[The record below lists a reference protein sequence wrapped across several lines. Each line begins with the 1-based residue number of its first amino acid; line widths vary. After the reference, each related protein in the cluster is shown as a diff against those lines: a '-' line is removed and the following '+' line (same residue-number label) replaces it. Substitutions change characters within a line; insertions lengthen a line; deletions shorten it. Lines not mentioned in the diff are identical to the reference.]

1 MAKYSFKATAVASA
15 VSGALMAAS
24 ATAATVQVQP
34 STSLKVSQVAF
45 EQGNTAE
52 ARTNAYLVVMKQ
64 NTAVDLVA
72 KGVYSEAAAKHT
84 FASVQAAQSNLRQQI
99 QQLDSGAKVLGA
111 TKVLASTLIVEAS
124 DSTLDKLRNNAAVE
138 RILPLRDSRL
148 FVEESSGYI
157 GADSVKQN
165 LGVTGEG
172 VKVAVLDTGIDYTH
186 KVFNEAAGTVEAY
199 EAEAADPTTVAW
211 PQGQVKGGYDFVRND
226 ADPIEDDP
234 RFRADATELTDHGT
248 HVSHDVTGISPDVE
262 LYVYSVCGGGCT
274 WAAQISAL
282 EAAMDP
288 NGDGDISDRVD
299 LMNMSLGG
307 EFGNTYTGDGTQYLI
322 QRAVELGTNMII
334 AAGNDDDIPFRV
346 GGPSTTPNA
355 ISVASL
361 THPTLESLFDK
372 GSTVAGEAT
381 VVQPASFGPIVDFE
395 ITQDT
400 AELVYP
406 EVNQNGCT
414 IPPEDGAD
422 PDAKGT
428 NPFADMDFTGKAVLI
443 DRGACAFTEKV
454 LNAQERGAVFVLI
467 ANNNDDGTPAPMGGS
482 DDAVTIPSAG
492 LNFAAG
498 AKLKEQ
504 MKDGGKATYS
514 VSAVAKT
521 SQGGVSDFSSRG
533 PSMDGLLKPEIAAP
547 GSSILAAAPSTGDQ
561 LHRMSGTSMASPIV
575 AGAVALMKEG
585 RPELDA
591 FEIKAMLMN
600 TANLDIHVDSLN
612 VDPESP
618 LAPISRI
625 GAGLVDVEKAM
636 ASPVAAWSWI
646 SEYET
651 NQGALSF
658 GFDVLEEVTTYTK
671 TVELK
676 NFSDKHKTYN
686 LRIEAR
692 YDNDEDAGALS
703 WEYPEEVTVPAGQTI
718 AFDVSVTV
726 DPAQLPEWGMTN
738 PLSAD
743 DLGPRTA
750 ALTLSEMDGAL
761 VFNDVE
767 TEDDHDL
774 HMVYH
779 MLPKAHVGLDLHHEM
794 VNGEP
799 MLVAMNNGYRTVNP
813 LADQLVAVGEEASE
827 EEKAFNIL
835 GTTFNVFASEGC
847 TDTGLFFT
855 ASMKL
860 RDDVTHLRQAGYQ
873 MNLDTNNDG
882 TFDYALSIY
891 NDVGRRAAVPGR
903 GRTVS
908 GPIVDGAPSWQFL
921 TPMYHETGS
930 STVTFAGCTDL
941 IGLTSNEL
949 GNEMSIEAQVG
960 WDNYQLGISTV
971 TDSLT
976 GNAIFGTSAATLV
989 DADGNA
995 VRSLAPGEKAY
1006 VNTAA
1011 PFAIAEASGTEI
1023 LAAVTEEVLA
1033 GPDAATPPA
1042 IVSMMHETPEHTET
1056 GTVLGQVE
1064 LVEQEGTVDVSEFYV
1079 RFQSNEGITVTK
1091 EGDIVVTNGDL
1102 LDYDAGVHQ
1111 VELVVV
1117 AIDVQGNVSE
1127 QGYITVMITNEADTV
1142 EEQTPVIAPDQTFEV
1157 MENAEEGTEVGML
1170 MVMDQ
1175 DDDLVSFS
1183 VEGSSSFAIDEEGYI
1198 TVVGPIDY
1206 DASDMIT
1213 IKVTAHDKAGNMS
1226 EPVAVVFYILEDE
1239 YEGTPVVEMNQRFS
1253 VNENAAIGT
1262 EIGRLAYS
1270 DIDGDVTQF
1279 VVTGTNL
1286 VSIDEDGIITVAGDI
1301 DFEYERVIKFNV
1313 VAVDEMGKSSE
1324 PVMVEVR
1331 VNDLTGGDDND
1342 DDDSG
1347 SLAWLTLLAAP
1358 FAALRRRKRK

>member
-24 ATAATVQVQP
+24 ATAATAQVQP
-34 STSLKVSQVAF
+34 STSLKVSQVAL

-99 QQLDSGAKVLGA
+99 QQLDSGAKVLGS

-138 RILPLRDSRL
+138 RVLPLRDSRL

-199 EAEAADPTTVAW
+199 EAEAADPATVSW

-234 RFRADATELTDHGT
+234 KFREGATELTDHGT

-307 EFGNTYTGDGTQYLI
+307 EFGNTDTGDGTQYLI

-334 AAGNDDDIPFRV
+334 AAGNDNDVPFRV

-355 ISVASL
+355 LSVASL
-361 THPTLESLFDK
+361 THPTHESLFGE
-372 GSTVAGEAT
+372 GSMAGSETVI
-381 VVQPASFGPIVDFE
+381 QPASFGPQEAFNF
-395 ITQDT
+395 TQDD

-406 EVNQNGCT
+406 SANQNGCT
-414 IPPEDGAD
+414 IQPAEDAE
-422 PDAKGT
+422 PDAEPT

-454 LNAQERGAVFVLI
+454 LNAQERGAVLVLI
-467 ANNNDDGTPAPMGGS
+467 ANNNDDGSPAPMGGS
-482 DDAVTIPSAG
+482 DASVTIPSVG
-492 LNFAAG
+492 INFAAG
-498 AKLKEQ
+498 DALKNQ
-504 MKDGGKATYS
+504 LRDGAATYS
-514 VSAVAKT
+514 VSGVLKAT
-521 SQGGVSDFSSRG
+521 TGGVSSFSSRG

-625 GAGLVDVEKAM
+625 GAGLIDVEKAM
-636 ASPVAAWSWI
+636 ASPVAAWNWV

-658 GFDVLEEVTTYTK
+658 GYDQLEEETTYTK

-676 NFSDKHKTYN
+676 NFSDTPKTYN

-692 YDNDEDAGALS
+692 YENDVDMDALS

-726 DPAQLPEWGMTN
+726 DPAKLPEWGMTN

-743 DLGPRTA
+743 ELGPRAA

-761 VFNDVE
+761 VFDDVE
-767 TEDDHDL
+767 TEGDHDL

-835 GTTFNVFASEGC
+835 GTTFNVFASDAC

-860 RDDVTHLRQAGYQ
+860 RDDVTHLRQAGYH

-882 TFDYALSIY
+882 TFDYALAIY
-891 NDVGRRAAVPGR
+891 NDVGRSAAVPGR

-908 GPIVDGAPSWQFL
+908 GAIVDGAPSWRFL
-921 TPMYHETGS
+921 TPMFHETGS
-930 STVTFAGCTDL
+930 STVTFSGCTDI
-941 IGLTSNEL
+941 IGLTADQL

-976 GNAIFGTSAATLV
+976 GNAIFGISNATLV

-995 VRSLAPGEKAY
+995 VRELAPGEKAY
-1006 VNTAA
+1006 VNADA
-1011 PFAIAEASGTEI
+1011 PFAIADASGTEI

-1042 IVSMMHETPEHTET
+1042 IINAMHETPEHTET

-1064 LVEQEGTVDVSEFYV
+1064 LEEQEGTVDVSEFFV

-1091 EGDIVVTNGDL
+1091 DGDIVVTNGDL

-1142 EEQTPVIAPDQTFEV
+1142 EEQTPVIAADQSFEV

-1183 VEGSSSFAIDEEGYI
+1183 IEGSNSFAIDEEGYI

-1213 IKVTAHDKAGNMS
+1213 VKVTAHDEAGNMS
-1226 EPVAVVFYILEDE
+1226 EPVDVVFYVLEDE
-1239 YEGTPVVEMNQRFS
+1239 YEGTPEVEMNQRFT

-1262 EIGRLAYS
+1262 EIGRLAFS
-1270 DIDGDVTQF
+1270 DVDGDVTQF

-1286 VSIDEDGIITVAGDI
+1286 VSIDEDGIITVAGNI

-1324 PVMVEVR
+1324 PVMVEIR

>member
-1 MAKYSFKATAVASA
+1 MAKYSFKATAVATA

-24 ATAATVQVQP
+24 ATAATAQVQP
-34 STSLKVSQVAF
+34 STSLKVSKVAL
-45 EQGNTAE
+45 EQSSIAE

-64 NTAVDLVA
+64 NTAVDLVS
-72 KGVYSEAAAKHT
+72 KGIYSEAAAKHT
-84 FASVQAAQSNLRQQI
+84 YASVQAAQSNLRQQI
-99 QQLDSGAKVLGA
+99 QQLDASAKVLGS

-138 RILPLRDSRL
+138 RILPLRDSQL

-157 GADSVKQN
+157 GADAVKQN
-165 LGVTGEG
+165 LDVTGKD

-186 KVFNEAAGTVEAY
+186 KIFNETAGTIEAY
-199 EAEAADPTTVAW
+199 EAEAADPTSVTW
-211 PQGQVKGGYDFVRND
+211 PQGQVKGGYDYVRND

-234 RFRADATELTDHGT
+234 RFRSDATELTDHGT
-248 HVSHDVTGISPDVE
+248 HVSHDVTGIAPDIE

-274 WAAQISAL
+274 WAAQINAL

-355 ISVASL
+355 MSVASL
-361 THPTLESLFDK
+361 THPTLESLFGEGTIA
-372 GSTVAGEAT
+372 GSETVI
-381 VVQPASFGPIVDFE
+381 QPASFGPQVAFAF
-395 ITQDT
+395 TQDD

-406 EVNQNGCT
+406 SENQNGCDL
-414 IPPEDGAD
+414 DGGA
-422 PDAKGT
+422 
-428 NPFADMDFTGKAVLI
+428 NPFESMDFTGKAVLI

-454 LNAQERGAVFVLI
+454 LNAQERGAVLVLI

-482 DDAVTIPSAG
+482 DAAVTIPSVG
-492 LNFAAG
+492 INFAAG
-498 AKLKEQ
+498 DALKNQ
-504 MKDGGKATYS
+504 LRDGAATYS
-514 VSAVAKT
+514 VSGVLKST
-521 SQGGVSDFSSRG
+521 TGGVSGFSSRG

-547 GSSILAAAPSTGDQ
+547 GSNILAAAPATGDQ

-625 GAGLVDVEKAM
+625 GAGLINVEKAM
-636 ASPVAAWSWI
+636 ASPVAAWTWI

-658 GFDVLEEVTTYTK
+658 GFDQLEEVTTYTK

-676 NFSDKHKTYN
+676 NFSDAPKTYK
-686 LRIEAR
+686 LRTEAR
-692 YDNDEDAGALS
+692 YKNDEDAGALS
-703 WEYPEEVTVPAGQTI
+703 WDFPAEVTVPAGQTI

-726 DPAQLPEWGMTN
+726 DPAKLPAWGMTN

-743 DLGPRTA
+743 ELGPRTA

-761 VFNDVE
+761 VFDDIE
-767 TEDDHDL
+767 TEGDHDL

-779 MLPKAHVGLDLHHEM
+779 MLPKAHVGVELGYEM
-794 VNGEP
+794 INGDP
-799 MLVAMNNGYRTVNP
+799 MPVVMNNGFRTLNP
-813 LADQLVAVGEEASE
+813 LTDQLIAVGEEASKE
-827 EEKAFNIL
+827 DKAFNIL
-835 GTTFNVFASEGC
+835 GATFNVFEAEGC

-860 RDDVTHLRQAGYQ
+860 RDDLKHLRQAGYQ
-873 MNLDTNNDG
+873 MNFDTNNDG

-891 NDVGRRAAVPGR
+891 NDVGRSAAVPGR

-908 GPIVDGAPSWQFL
+908 GQIVDGAPAWAFL
-921 TPMYHETGS
+921 SPMFHETGS
-930 STVTFAGCTDL
+930 GTVTFSGCTDL
-941 IGLTSNEL
+941 IGLTADQL
-949 GNEMSIEAQVG
+949 GNEMNVEALVG
-960 WDNYQLGISTV
+960 WDDYQLGISTV
-971 TDSLT
+971 TDAIS
-976 GNAIFGTSAATLV
+976 GNVTFATSSATLV
-989 DADGNA
+989 DAEGTEI
-995 VRSLAPGEKAY
+995 RELAPGEKAY
-1006 VNTAA
+1006 IRTDA
-1011 PFAIAEASGTEI
+1011 PFAIADASGTEI

-1033 GPDAATPPA
+1033 GPGAATPPMIISA
-1042 IVSMMHETPEHTET
+1042 MHETPEHTET

-1064 LVEQEGTVDVSEFYV
+1064 LEEQEGTLDVSEFYV
-1079 RFQSNEGITVTK
+1079 RFQSNEGISVTK

-1127 QGYITVMITNEADTV
+1127 QGYITVMITNEADTT
-1142 EEQTPVIAPDQTFEV
+1142 EEQTPVIATEQRFEV
-1157 MENAEEGTEVGML
+1157 MENAEAGTEVGKL

-1175 DDDLVSFS
+1175 DGDLESFS
-1183 VEGSSSFAIDEEGYI
+1183 IEGSSSFAIDAEGNI
-1198 TVVGPIDY
+1198 TVIGPVDY
-1206 DASDMIT
+1206 DASDMIK
-1213 IKVTAHDKAGNMS
+1213 IMVTAKDKAGNSS
-1226 EPVAVVFYILEDE
+1226 EAVEVIFDVLEDE
-1239 YEGTPVVEMNQRFS
+1239 HEGTPVIEMNQRFS

-1262 EIGRLAYS
+1262 EIGKLAFS
-1270 DIDGDVTQF
+1270 DADGDVTQF
-1279 VVTGTNL
+1279 AVTGTNL
-1286 VSIDEDGIITVAGDI
+1286 VAIDAEGTITVAGDI

>member
-1 MAKYSFKATAVASA
+1 MAKYSFKATAVATA

-24 ATAATVQVQP
+24 ATAATVQVQS
-34 STSLKVSQVAF
+34 STPLKISKVALDKSSIS
-45 EQGNTAE
+45 E

-64 NTAVDLVA
+64 NTAVDLVS
-72 KGVYSEAAAKHT
+72 KGTYSEAAAKHT
-84 FASVQAAQSNLRQQI
+84 FATVQAAQSNLRQQI
-99 QQLDSGAKVLGA
+99 QQLEPSAKVLGS

-124 DSTLDKLRNNAAVE
+124 DSTLDKLRNNVAVD
-138 RILPLRDSRL
+138 RILPLRDSQL
-148 FVEESSGYI
+148 FVAESSGYI
-157 GADSVKQN
+157 GADAVKQN
-165 LGVTGEG
+165 LDITGKD

-186 KVFNEAAGTVEAY
+186 KVFNEAAGTLEAY
-199 EAEAADPTTVAW
+199 EAEATDPASVTW
-211 PQGQVKGGYDFVRND
+211 PQGQVKGGYDYVRND

-234 RFRADATELTDHGT
+234 RFRADAEELTDHGT
-248 HVSHDVTGISPDVE
+248 HVSHDVTGIAPDVE

-274 WAAQISAL
+274 WAAQINAL

-355 ISVASL
+355 MSVASL
-361 THPTLESLFDK
+361 THPTLESLFGEGTIA
-372 GSTVAGEAT
+372 GSQTVI
-381 VVQPASFGPIVDFE
+381 QPASFGPQVAFAF
-395 ITQDT
+395 TQDD

-406 EVNQNGCT
+406 SANQNGCT
-414 IPPEDGAD
+414 IPPAD
-422 PDAKGT
+422 DAEPGTEGT

-454 LNAQERGAVFVLI
+454 LNAQERGAVLVLI

-482 DDAVTIPSAG
+482 NSAVTIPSVG
-492 LNFAAG
+492 INFAAG
-498 AKLKEQ
+498 DALKNQ
-504 MKDGGKATYS
+504 LRDGAATYS
-514 VSAVAKT
+514 VSGVLKST
-521 SQGGVSDFSSRG
+521 TGGVSGFSSRG

-547 GSSILAAAPSTGDQ
+547 GSNILAAAPATGDQ

-625 GAGLVDVEKAM
+625 GAGLINVEKAM
-636 ASPVAAWSWI
+636 ASPVAAWTWI

-658 GFDVLEEVTTYTK
+658 GFDQLEETTTYTK

-676 NFSDKHKTYN
+676 NFSDAPRTYK
-686 LRIEAR
+686 LRTEAR
-692 YDNDEDAGALS
+692 YKNDEDAGALS
-703 WEYPEEVTVPAGQTI
+703 WEFPEEVTVPAGQTI

-726 DPAQLPEWGMTN
+726 DPAKLPAWGMTN
-738 PLSAD
+738 PQSAD
-743 DLGPRTA
+743 ELGPRTA

-761 VFNDVE
+761 VFDDVE
-767 TEDDHDL
+767 TEGDHDL

-779 MLPKAHVGLDLHHEM
+779 MLPKAHVGVELSYEM
-794 VNGEP
+794 KDGNA
-799 MLVAMNNGYRTVNP
+799 MLVAMNNGFRTVNP
-813 LADQLVAVGEEASE
+813 VTDQLIAVSEEAGKE
-827 EEKAFNIL
+827 DKAFSIM
-835 GTTFNVFASEGC
+835 GATFNVFEAEGC
-847 TDTGLFFT
+847 TDTGMAFT

-860 RDDVTHLRQAGYQ
+860 HDDLKHLRQAGYQ
-873 MNLDTNNDG
+873 MNFDTNNDG

-891 NDVGRRAAVPGR
+891 NDVGRSAAVPGR

-908 GPIVDGAPSWQFL
+908 GPIVDGAPAWAFL
-921 TPMYHETGS
+921 SPMFHETGS
-930 STVTFAGCTDL
+930 GTVTFAGCTDL
-941 IGLTSNEL
+941 LGLTADQL
-949 GNEMSIEAQVG
+949 GNEMNVEALVG
-960 WDNYQLGISTV
+960 WDNYQLGISSV
-971 TDSLT
+971 TDSIS
-976 GNAIFGTSAATLV
+976 GNVTFATSNAMLV
-989 DADGNA
+989 DAEGNA
-995 VRSLAPGEKAY
+995 VTELAPGEKAY
-1006 VNTAA
+1006 VNTEA
-1011 PFAIAEASGTEI
+1011 PFAIADASGTEI
-1023 LAAVTEEVLA
+1023 LAAVTQEVLN
-1033 GPDAATPPA
+1033 GPGAATPPMIISA
-1042 IVSMMHETPEHTET
+1042 MHETPEHTET

-1064 LVEQEGTVDVSEFYV
+1064 LEEQEGTVDVSEFYV
-1079 RFQSNEGITVTK
+1079 RFQSNEGISVTK

-1127 QGYITVMITNEADTV
+1127 QGYITVMITNEADTT
-1142 EEQTPVIAPDQTFEV
+1142 EEQTPVIATEQRFEV
-1157 MENAEEGTEVGML
+1157 MENAEAGTEVGQL

-1175 DDDLVSFS
+1175 DGDLESFS
-1183 VEGSSSFAIDEEGYI
+1183 IEGSSSFAIDAEGKI
-1198 TVVGPIDY
+1198 TVVGPVDY
-1206 DASDMIT
+1206 DASDMI
-1213 IKVTAHDKAGNMS
+1213 KVMVTAKDQAGHSS
-1226 EPVAVVFYILEDE
+1226 EAVEVIFDVIEDE
-1239 YEGTPVVEMNQRFS
+1239 YEGTPMVEMYQRFS

-1262 EIGRLAYS
+1262 EIGKLAFS
-1270 DIDGDVTQF
+1270 DADDDVTQF

-1286 VSIDEDGIITVAGDI
+1286 IAIDAAGMMTVAGDI

-1313 VAVDEMGKSSE
+1313 VAVDAMGKSSE

-1342 DDDSG
+1342 DNDSG

>member
-24 ATAATVQVQP
+24 ATAATAQVQP
-34 STSLKVSQVAF
+34 STSLKASQVAF

-99 QQLDSGAKVLGA
+99 QQLDSGAKVLGS

-211 PQGQVKGGYDFVRND
+211 PQGQVKGGYDFVRDD

-234 RFRADATELTDHGT
+234 RYRADASDEDELTDHGT
-248 HVSHDVTGISPDVE
+248 HVSHDVTGIAPDVE

-361 THPTLESLFDK
+361 THPTHESLF
-372 GSTVAGEAT
+372 GEGTMAGAETVI
-381 VVQPASFGPIVDFE
+381 QPASFGPQEAFNF
-395 ITQDT
+395 TQDD

-406 EVNQNGCT
+406 SENQNGCT
-414 IPPEDGAD
+414 IYPGEDE
-422 PDAKGT
+422 PDAEPV
-428 NPFADMDFTGKAVLI
+428 NPFADMDFAGKAVLI

-454 LNAQERGAVFVLI
+454 LNAQEKGAVLVLI
-467 ANNNDDGTPAPMGGS
+467 ANNNNDGSPAPMGGS
-482 DDAVTIPSAG
+482 DASVTIPSVGINFEAG
-492 LNFAAG
+492 DALKNQLRDG
-498 AKLKEQ
+498 A
-504 MKDGGKATYS
+504 ATYS
-514 VSAVAKT
+514 VSGVLKAT
-521 SQGGVSDFSSRG
+521 TGGVSDFSSRG

-625 GAGLVDVEKAM
+625 GAGLIDVEKAM
-636 ASPVAAWSWI
+636 ASPVAAWNWV

-658 GFDVLEEVTTYTK
+658 GYDQLEEETTYTK

-676 NFSDKHKTYN
+676 NFSDAPKTYE

-692 YDNDEDAGALS
+692 YENDEDAGALS

-726 DPAQLPEWGMTN
+726 DPAKLPEWGMTN

-743 DLGPRTA
+743 ELGPRTA

-767 TEDDHDL
+767 TEGDHDL

-799 MLVAMNNGYRTVNP
+799 MLVAMNNGFRTVNP
-813 LADQLVAVGEEASE
+813 LSDQLVAVGEEASE

-847 TDTGLFFT
+847 ADTGLFFT

-860 RDDVTHLRQAGYQ
+860 RDDVTHLRQAGYH
-873 MNLDTNNDG
+873 MNFDTNNDG
-882 TFDYALSIY
+882 TFDYALAIY
-891 NDVGRRAAVPGR
+891 NDVGRSAAVPGR

-908 GPIVDGAPSWQFL
+908 GPIVDGAPAWRFL
-921 TPMYHETGS
+921 TGMFHETGS
-930 STVTFAGCTDL
+930 STVTFSGCTDI
-941 IGLTSNEL
+941 IGLTADEL
-949 GNEMSIEAQVG
+949 GNEISIEAQVG

-976 GNAIFGTSAATLV
+976 GNTIFGTSAATLV

-995 VRSLAPGEKAY
+995 VRELAPGEKAY
-1006 VNTAA
+1006 VNTEA
-1011 PFAIAEASGTEI
+1011 PFAIADASGTEI

-1033 GPDAATPPA
+1033 GPDAATPPMIISA
-1042 IVSMMHETPEHTET
+1042 MHETPEHTET

-1064 LVEQEGTVDVSEFYV
+1064 LEEQEGTVDVSEFYV

-1142 EEQTPVIAPDQTFEV
+1142 EEQTPVIAADQSFEV

-1183 VEGSSSFAIDEEGYI
+1183 IEGSDSFAIDEEGYI

-1213 IKVTAHDKAGNMS
+1213 VKVTAHDEAGNMS
-1226 EPVAVVFYILEDE
+1226 EPVEVVFYVLEDE
-1239 YEGTPVVEMNQRFS
+1239 YEGTPMVEMNQRFT

-1262 EIGRLAYS
+1262 EIGRLAFS
-1270 DIDGDVTQF
+1270 DVDGDVTQF
-1279 VVTGTNL
+1279 AVTGTNL

-1313 VAVDEMGKSSE
+1313 VAVDEMGKSSD